1 MGGSAI
7 GVRFDVTVRGSLF
20 LWRIAQEISR
30 GVIFYDKFRCNREVK
45 KRRCLY
51 ISSFFWRK
59 SAGSDT
65 CFGQLGQFI
74 YFFFY
79 CNVRIR
85 KLE

>member
-30 GVIFYDKFRCNREVK
+30 GVIFYDKFRCDREVK

-51 ISSFFWRK
+51 ISSFF
-59 SAGSDT
+59 
-65 CFGQLGQFI
+65 FGGNQPVPTRVSVSLVNLFI
-74 YFFFY
+74 SFFTAT
-79 CNVRIR
+79 
-85 KLE
+85 